1 MAYTYNNKALSSSKS
16 GSKHW
21 WAQRITAVAMIFLTT
36 WFVLSILKICLG
48 ASPEVLME
56 IISSPFNLVM
66 FFLFIFVSLY
76 HGNLGMQ
83 VVIEDYVHCKMSK
96 YFLIILLRFVAIFSF
111 LIFAIAVAAF
121 YFSAF
126 V

>member
-1 MAYTYNNKALSSSKS
+1 MIQKNLHPLSSSKS

-21 WAQRITAVAMIFLTT
+21 WAQRLTAIAMVFLTT

-48 ASPEVLME
+48 GSAEVLME
-56 IISSPFNLVM
+56 IISSPFNVVM
-66 FFLFIFVSLY
+66 FCLFMFVSLY

-83 VVIEDYVHCKMSK
+83 VVIEDYVHCEGSK
-96 YFLIILLRFVAIFSF
+96 YFLIIFLKFISIFSF
-111 LIFAIAVAAF
+111 LLFLTAVAAF